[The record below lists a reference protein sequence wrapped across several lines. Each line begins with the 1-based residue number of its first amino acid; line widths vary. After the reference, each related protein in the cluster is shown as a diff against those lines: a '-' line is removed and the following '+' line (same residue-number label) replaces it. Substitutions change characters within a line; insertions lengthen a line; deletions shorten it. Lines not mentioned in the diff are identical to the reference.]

1 MNMFKYFT
9 TITFL
14 LTGLTWLS
22 SCKKDVPGNVDENAS
37 FNASLVS
44 DRIQA
49 GNAAEFV
56 LTENPDIISFYSG
69 EIGHEYRYRDRTV
82 LEGGSLKVKFETR
95 LQNVAMDSS
104 LEVMISN
111 DFSGVYDSASVVN
124 AHWKNMNSFFTYPL
138 PSDPLS
144 VFYPCG
150 PMQGDFADFTDSVT
164 NGEPFYY
171 AFKYTNKTPSSIIW
185 SINKM
190 SMYNVFTAGNIP
202 SATIIDSNQITSGNF
217 ASVQIN
223 DQGVTRWS
231 TSSTYLKCTNSSAAP
246 VGAEYWYI
254 SRPLN
259 PSAVAPDVPVVIKNI
274 TQNPMT
280 SYRYTYNQPGTY
292 KATFVARYAR
302 LNFQKTIVREFTV
315 TVE

>member
-1 MNMFKYFT
+1 MKKLFALKNLWYAALP
-9 TITFL
+9 IVL
-14 LTGLTWLS
+14 L
-22 SCKKDVPGNVDENAS
+22 SCKKDIPGTIDEDAT
-37 FNASLVS
+37 FNASLVTA
-44 DRIQA
+44 RINA
-49 GNAAEFV
+49 GDTAVFA

-69 EIGHEYRYRDRTV
+69 EIGHEYQYRDRTI
-82 LEGGSLKVKFETR
+82 LEGGNLKVKFETR
-95 LQNVAMDSS
+95 LQNVGMDSS

-111 DFSGVYDSASVVN
+111 DFSGVYDSTNVVN

-138 PSDPLS
+138 PTDPLS
-144 VFYPCG
+144 TFYPSG
-150 PMQGDFADFTDSVT
+150 PTQGDFADFTDSIIP
-164 NGEPFYY
+164 GQPFYY

-190 SMYNVFTAGNIP
+190 SMYNVFSAGNIP
-202 SATIIDSNQITSGNF
+202 DAVIIDSNRITSGNF

-223 DQGVTRWS
+223 DPGIARWT
-231 TSSTYLKCTNSSAAP
+231 TSSTYLKCTNTSTTP

-254 SRPLN
+254 TRPLN
-259 PSAVAPDVPVVIKNI
+259 PSAIAPDAPIVIKNI

-280 SYRYTYNQPGTY
+280 AYRYTYTKPGTY

-315 TVE
+315 IVD